1 MGGASG
7 KREEGTGGG
16 GVPGRACR
24 SSRADRGWAAVPRAY
39 ASGAPP
45 GAPDAGAVVPPE
57 AGADDRG
64 AVPPEAGADDRG
76 AAPPE
81 AGAEGREPV
90 APIRKGRVAAPGR
103 VGVST
108 GADPPGA
115 PFAPAR
121 SKEAGASVHGDAPF
135 AGADGAEAD
144 A

>member
-1 MGGASG
+1 M
-7 KREEGTGGG
+7 
-16 GVPGRACR
+16 
-24 SSRADRGWAAVPRAY
+24 
-39 ASGAPP
+39 
-45 GAPDAGAVVPPE
+45 
-57 AGADDRG
+57 
-64 AVPPEAGADDRG
+64 
-76 AAPPE
+76 
-81 AGAEGREPV
+81 
-90 APIRKGRVAAPGR
+90 AAPGR